1 MRNLFKRLTIST
13 IFVFLF
19 VVASVAQPVSG
30 NVYRFDNK
38 ANSGYSLASTSLTG
52 SSIKATVTD
61 GSDYSQLWL
70 LETHPG
76 ESTAWT
82 LRNLGNGLY
91 LQHAG
96 QSTHWSFVSAASSA
110 TALYYVTNDAGYC
123 SFNNSNNTSGS
134 ALMHYASSQGG
145 VVGWNMGGDATQWT
159 MVSVEVDAATL
170 QANWEALDAY
180 NSSYSAE
187 KVATYQTA
195 LNNLFSDQACTT
207 LEKTFA
213 DEAALE
219 ADEDYLALPD
229 DLRAMVKKVWSGNWA
244 EDNYDTDKEGWS
256 SEQAKKFRLQM
267 YEPYSIAGEITGF
280 LGINSHSN
288 MDNPTGIFSGARD
301 VIYVMVEGEIATG
314 AELWLCHQQGHN
326 NLSGYNNSAYTRLQ
340 PGLNAVPFVAAEN
353 ELWINYVVHTYNSAG
368 TTDAEKFPYK
378 ISNFKPLKIHIAGGH
393 VNGYYNACGDFRAS
407 EADGSDNLWGEVD
420 NDDDWNYYEERNV
433 LTDMVLVG
441 HRQVLKFNMNTTH
454 EGNNG
459 MSYYLPDNI
468 EFPTTPYCNS
478 GSWSDYTG
486 MSLNTTN
493 GKINIMLEAW
503 DRIMCSELATMGLL
517 SKSQMD
523 KMNEMYP
530 RWYDNWQSKGEIYDY
545 TDYATECCEGR
556 DYGELFNHHGLA
568 WGEFGSAYMYGS
580 GSYCGYH
587 HNTMESIIGKIAKEA
602 GPTWGPAH
610 EIGHQHQA
618 IFTLNG
624 LTEVTNNLHANIAV
638 WYMGMATSRING
650 SEGSL
655 ESVLDAFNSED
666 NDYYTNN
673 IWALTHFYYKLWL
686 YYHLAGNNTQF
697 YPRLFE
703 LLRQDPMVRDYN
715 QGGPEGLLKF
725 YRHCCDAAGEDLTEY
740 FRSYGLLEV
749 MDNRLVGDYSNS
761 VYTQTQ
767 DEINESIKYVK
778 DKGYPQNLAIIFIN
792 DATTDVTYSHDGTT
806 QRAYWDTQ
814 TSKGENA
821 EMGSYVDYV
830 DGEAAAVSSLTLD
843 GTTMTVTDA
852 SGVGVAILNADGELI
867 GFSNKTSFEI
877 SGEVMDA
884 IMDGTVQIVSVS
896 SEVDPET
903 GSSTVSAS
911 YDLSAMQATVLN
923 AMIAEVEALDP
934 FNHVSDTKVG
944 WYKSGVLGDLQ
955 AAYDDATAAVENSAT
970 DTYTT
975 YYDNLVAALD
985 ALNANADAKVAF
997 DPAHAYILTNK
1008 LYPDY
1013 KMYVNGDKLCA
1024 TSAGNNVM
1032 WLFKETDT
1040 EGLYNIYNI
1049 GSDTYAGKVAQ
1060 YTQATA
1066 DEAAE
1071 HAYKLASI
1079 NTYYWTLQHSE
1090 AGGYQYMHCD
1100 GSKNI
1105 VGWTTTDGSQW
1116 TIEIAVENAAAEIEK
1131 TETLVRQTEEL
1142 LDEVT
1147 IDDIS
1152 FTTDNFYCN
1161 APYTDSESSN
1171 DYFAG
1176 DYSILWDD
1184 ADSYLMTDWSGN
1196 DSDDG
1201 LNHYLRIDLA
1211 NTPLQAFQFTYKTF
1225 LRHKPINIKVQGGNL
1240 AEDGVTINF
1249 TDIETITSTDEDN
1262 PLTTAQNTV
1271 YTSNVIVGDEPYRYL
1286 RFMVN
1291 GNDDNTVK
1299 GGHPIFAMRE
1309 FGIVYCRPKA
1319 KYENGVT
1326 HAQCLA
1332 TNNAIPTLYNSLSVA
1347 TTFDDITS
1355 AYSALNTEYEAL
1367 LAQKEAARTAA
1378 KSDLQKLID
1387 SANELV
1393 DLVGTVTPS
1402 SDSYFEREWVELQ
1415 TTNSAAAGYLYS
1427 NAAIQ
1432 EGSLDN
1438 LLDGNNETYMHTV
1451 WSYSSDTPDGLDHYL
1466 RVDLGEDGSLE
1477 NFKLQ
1482 YVTRNNPN
1490 NEKPKTM
1497 TIAGCD
1503 TENGEYTEIAQLTGL
1518 PGESAVIYEKAFT
1531 GTGAYRY
1538 LRFMVTD
1545 TYRDLDDGHGHK
1557 TYSMAEFGIQDIEM
1571 EIASATKNDAYVNTK
1586 ATEAMIVSTA
1596 NLAISSQILADASA
1610 TTLDQI
1616 LEATAQLQAAYD
1628 ELNAAKDEETYDI
1641 AAGKAELLALIEQT
1655 TELYNEVGDVTEEY
1669 TWYTLQRDNSDEAY
1683 YISSNAGQNTAD
1695 GNSDGTDDGAG
1706 IAGLLDDDASTYF
1719 HSRWGGTVISEPHYL
1734 QIDLGDGNTVTNFV
1748 FEYETRKA
1756 GAASNTS
1763 PAPTT
1768 IEVRAGND
1776 ATTLGDATAIVT
1788 LTKDTDGLPAYSDL
1802 GTSWSSNI
1810 ITASEASRYIRLTV
1824 TASDGPGGKQW
1835 QEQYFFAM
1843 GGLRVA
1849 DANQMHY
1856 EATVKSEYLATTVT
1870 DELIVAAADEAK
1882 ASNIVYNNANAT
1894 SEDIENA
1901 KAALQ
1906 LDYDALLAAKNSE
1919 ASTSVEILKSTGTGL
1934 SASSFA
1940 KNWASNELIGDA
1952 AALTL
1957 SVGASNMKVSEDD
1970 DNLRLYVGTAS
1981 ACTYTLTPATGYYI
1995 ASYSFKYVSVGGFGE
2010 NDSFTITVGENTYTV
2025 DANTSTTEWQQVAEV
2040 TSQPV
2045 YGATNALSFSM
2056 VGSNKGVIVDDF
2068 IVVLKPIAYCDVT
2081 YNYIYNS
2088 AELGS
2093 ETLTAAIGGAYPA
2106 PTTIPHGY
2114 KLATEGYVPDGTVST
2129 ADALKEIEVAIWSI
2143 AIGEE
2148 LDDFW
2153 DTTSWTMLDAVP
2165 EGITN
2170 AGIVITDKNNTEVT
2184 EAWAKSMPITIDEAG
2199 CFKVD
2204 FERFTGGNNRLQI
2217 VGVDLLDEG
2226 GAVVASDYHFG
2237 FRGNEKSNN
2246 VYLLNVPAAGTYTMR
2261 YIVCFHGESNTSTG
2275 DIAIS
2280 MHSLKSIAI
2289 DGSITDNW
2297 TIATWSSLSAIPEYI
2312 TNNVVLDDGDAVTA
2326 VYMMESYVD
2335 FSAVGLLN
2343 TTYTYDGGAN
2353 RVDIVGTD
2361 LLDACDNVIASDY
2374 HFGYRGNA
2382 SYNNEYTFA
2391 VPQTGILKVRY
2402 MVCFQ
2407 NESNTSNGHI
2417 DVALSDIYTPFDELR
2432 SSVKASID
2440 GHAVATV
2447 GCYTADSRAAL
2458 NTIYEGCKDY
2468 TEETV
2473 ATDICT
2479 AYNTMVAQLKAME
2492 YIGPDE
2498 SKYYVIR
2505 SASTNDYC
2513 TGAPAYVNADNTMK
2527 WLKGYDSTLAN
2538 AVWQFVSDGNGGYH
2552 IKNMH
2557 TDTYIGTGS
2566 WEAMSNTPASVTIE
2580 YQTVDNPQVRL
2591 LCSGR
2596 NPMHAKESDNQ
2607 IVGWESGV
2615 NSASAWYIEEV
2626 SDLSAVHYDME
2637 VGTEFATLKLAYN
2650 AVIPEGISA
2659 YIGVSVANKELGRF
2673 IDFNEVADVIPAGT
2687 AVVLQKTNAES
2698 ASFSFKYSATAGDAD
2713 VSTNMLEGTLYNSA
2727 VACHADSCYYML
2739 LTGDE
2744 GEAFYWVYEEY
2755 SADGTI
2761 ADGNAETDKGEH
2773 ILCKAN
2779 RAYLPL
2785 YTSDANNIIA
2795 FGLRFGG
2802 TTGVED
2808 VKDALEGVEG
2818 IYDLSGR
2825 KLDSIT
2831 EPGIYIVNG
2840 RKLRVK

>member
-38 ANSGYSLASTSLTG
+38 ANSGYSLASTSLTR

-70 LETHPG
+70 LEAHPG

-96 QSTHWSFVSAASSA
+96 TSAHWSFVSTASSA

-145 VVGWNMGGDATQWT
+145 VVGWNMNGDATQWT

-187 KVATYQTA
+187 NVATYQTA

-207 LEKTFA
+207 LKKTFA
-213 DEAALE
+213 DETALE
-219 ADEDYLALPD
+219 ADEDYLALPEA
-229 DLRAMVKKVWSGNWA
+229 LQKMVKKVWSSNWEEA
-244 EDNYDTDKEGWS
+244 NYDTDKPSWS

-267 YEPYSIAGEITGF
+267 YEPYSIAGEITSF
-280 LGINSHSN
+280 LGINAHSN
-288 MDNPTGIFSGARD
+288 MDNPTGIFSGERD

-326 NLSGYNNSAYTRLQ
+326 NLSGYNNSAYTELQ
-340 PGLNAVPFVAAEN
+340 PGLNAVPFVSAEN
-353 ELWINYVVHTYNSAG
+353 ELWINYVVHTYNSEG
-368 TTDAEKFPYK
+368 TTDEEKFPYK
-378 ISNFKPLKIHIAGGH
+378 ISDFKPLKIHIAGGH
-393 VNGYYNACGDFRAS
+393 VNGFYNACGDFRAS
-407 EADGSDNLWGEVD
+407 ETDGSENLWGEVD

-433 LTDMVLVG
+433 LTDVVLVG

-459 MSYYLPDNI
+459 MSYYLTDKI

-478 GSWSDYTG
+478 GLWSDYTG
-486 MSLNTTN
+486 MSLDTTN

-503 DRIMCSELATMGLL
+503 DRIMHSELATMGLL

-530 RWYDNWQSKGEIYDY
+530 RWYDNWQKKGEIYDY
-545 TDYATECCEGR
+545 TDYATAYCEGR
-556 DYGELFNHHGLA
+556 DYSELFNHHGLA
-568 WGEFGSAYMYGS
+568 WGEFGSTYMYGG
-580 GSYCGYH
+580 GSLCGYH
-587 HNTMESIIGKIAKEA
+587 HNTMGSIIGKIANEA

-610 EIGHQHQA
+610 EIGHQHQG

-638 WYMGMATSRING
+638 WYMGMATSRVNG
-650 SEGSL
+650 SSGSL
-655 ESVLDAFNSED
+655 ESVLEAFNSEN

-703 LLRQDPMVRDYN
+703 LLRQDPMVRGYN

-767 DEINESIKYVK
+767 EEIDASIKYVK
-778 DKGYPQNLAIIFIN
+778 DKSYPQNLAIIFIN
-792 DATTDVTYSHDGTT
+792 DATTDVTYSHNGTT
-806 QRAYWDTQ
+806 QRAYWDTE
-814 TSKGENA
+814 TSNGVNA

-852 SGVGVAILNADGELI
+852 SGVGVAILNAEGELI

-896 SEVDPET
+896 SEVDPIK
-903 GSSTVSAS
+903 GSTTVNAS
-911 YDLSAMQATVLN
+911 YDLSAMQAQVLSAKLEEAAEYLSYVN
-923 AMIAEVEALDP
+923 DKRPGFYISSAAEVVALQEAYNTAKTDYDNGTTANNSTNYNALSEKLEALKAAEGI
-934 FNHVSDTKVG
+934 KV
-944 WYKSGVLGDLQ
+944 
-955 AAYDDATAAVENSAT
+955 EFNSAH
-970 DTYTT
+970 TYC
-975 YYDNLVAALD
+975 L
-985 ALNANADAKVAF
+985 
-997 DPAHAYILTNK
+997 INK
-1008 LYPDY
+1008 QYPTY
-1013 KMYVNGDKLCA
+1013 KMYMNGENLQA
-1024 TSAGNNVM
+1024 T
-1032 WLFKETDT
+1032 T
-1040 EGLYNIYNI
+1040 
-1049 GSDTYAGKVAQ
+1049 GSDNAVWYFKKAGTENQYYIRNVGTLTYADTIKNS
-1060 YTQATA
+1060 TQMKSSAN
-1066 DEAAE
+1066 AE
-1071 HAYKLASI
+1071 HAYTLSSI
-1079 NTYYWTLQHSE
+1079 NDYYWTMQHSD
-1090 AGGYQYMHCD
+1090 AGDKQYIHCNASYQM
-1100 GSKNI
+1100 
-1105 VGWTTTDGSQW
+1105 VGWSASDASQW
-1116 TIEIAVENAAAEIEK
+1116 ILEVVVEDAATEIEK
-1131 TETLVRQTEEL
+1131 IDVLMAQTQEL
-1142 LDEVT
+1142 LGEVT
-1147 IDDIS
+1147 IGDIS
-1152 FTTDNFYCN
+1152 LTTDNFYCN
-1161 APYTDSESSN
+1161 APYKSSENADYSVNYVEKLTDGKVSTFLHTTWDESSV
-1171 DYFAG
+1171 DG
-1176 DYSILWDD
+1176 DY
-1184 ADSYLMTDWSGN
+1184 
-1196 DSDDG
+1196 
-1201 LNHYLRIDLA
+1201 HYLRVDLGEGHSIK
-1211 NTPLQAFQFTYKTF
+1211 NVTF
-1225 LRHKPINIKVQGGNL
+1225 SYTTASRSNCDMPSVIEV
-1240 AEDGVTINF
+1240 EESDE
-1249 TDIETITSTDEDN
+1249 TDIETYIDV
-1262 PLTTAQNTV
+1262 TTISEGLPNTTNKHSD
-1271 YTSNVIVGDEPYRYL
+1271 YTSDNIVTSGKRYL
-1286 RFMVN
+1286 RFKVT
-1291 GNDDNTVK
+1291 DIDYERTFLDN
-1299 GGHPIFAMRE
+1299 HPYFTMSE
-1309 FGIVYCRPKA
+1309 FCLRSNQPKE
-1319 KYENGVT
+1319 KYEGGVT
-1326 HAQCLA
+1326 VEQANA
-1332 TNNAIPTLYNSLSVA
+1332 TFKGILTAKSA
-1347 TTFDDITS
+1347 ITS
-1355 AYSALNTEYEAL
+1355 TAGAADLSAAYSTLNTQYEAL
-1367 LAQKEAARTAA
+1367 LAQKEAARTNA

-1387 SANELV
+1387 STNELV
-1393 DLVGTVTPS
+1393 ELVGTVTVS
-1402 SDSYFEREWVELQ
+1402 ADSCFEGEWVELQ
-1415 TTNSAAAGYLYS
+1415 TTDSGAAGYLYS
-1427 NAAIQ
+1427 NAAIA
-1432 EGSLDN
+1432 EGNLDN

-1451 WSYSSDTPDGLDHYL
+1451 WNYGSDTPDSLDHYL
-1466 RVDLGEDGSLE
+1466 RVDLGEGCSLD

-1482 YVTRNNPN
+1482 YVTRNNSN

-1503 TENGEYTEIAQLTGL
+1503 TENGEYTEIAQLTEL
-1518 PGESAVIYEKAFT
+1518 PEGSAVTYKTVFT
-1531 GTGAYRY
+1531 GTGTYRY

-1545 TYRDLDDGHGHK
+1545 TYRNLYDGHGHK
-1557 TYSMAEFGIQDIEM
+1557 TYSMAEFGIQDVEM
-1571 EIASATKNDAYVNTK
+1571 KIASATKNDAYANTK

-1596 NLAISSQILADASA
+1596 NLAISSQMLADKPAI
-1610 TTLDQI
+1610 TFEQI

-1628 ELNAAKDEETYDI
+1628 ELNAAKDEEVYDI
-1641 AAGKAELLALIEQT
+1641 AAGKAELLALMEQT

-1669 TWYTLQRDNSDEAY
+1669 TWYTLQRDNSGDAY
-1683 YISSNAGQNTAD
+1683 YISSNAGQNAAD
-1695 GNSDGTDDGAG
+1695 GNSGGTDDGAG
-1706 IAGLLDDDASTYF
+1706 IAGLLDSDASTYF
-1719 HSRWGGTVISEPHYL
+1719 HSRWRGTEIGEPHYL
-1734 QIDLGDGNTVTNFV
+1734 QIDLGDGNTVTDFV

-1756 GAASNTS
+1756 GSANDTS

-1776 ATTLGDATAIVT
+1776 ASALGNATAIVT

-1802 GTSWSSNI
+1802 GTSWTSNI

-1824 TASDGPGGKQW
+1824 TASAGPGTSQFNS
-1835 QEQYFFAM
+1835 QYFFAM

-1849 DANQMHY
+1849 DANAKHY
-1856 EATVKSEYLATTVT
+1856 EAKVKSEYLATTVT
-1870 DELIVAAADEAK
+1870 DELIVAVADEVK
-1882 ASNIVYNNANAT
+1882 ASNIVYNNEEAT
-1894 SEDIENA
+1894 SDDIEAA

-1940 KNWASNELIGDA
+1940 RQWTSNEQIEDV

-1957 SVGASNMKVSEDD
+1957 SVGANNMKVSEDD

-1981 ACTYTLTPATGYYI
+1981 AGCTYTLTPATGYYI
-1995 ASYSFKYVSVGGFGE
+1995 ASYSFKYVSGGSFGE

-2045 YGATNALSFSM
+2045 YGATNAVSFSM
-2056 VGSNKGVIVDDF
+2056 VGSNKGVVVDDF

-2088 AELGS
+2088 AEVGS
-2093 ETLTAAIGGAYPA
+2093 EMLTAAIGGAYPA
-2106 PTTIPHGY
+2106 TTTIPHGY
-2114 KLATEGYVPDGTVST
+2114 KLATDGYVPDGVVSA
-2129 ADALKEIEVAIWSI
+2129 ADARKDIEVAAWSI

-2184 EAWAKSMPITIDEAG
+2184 EAWAKSMPITIDNAG

-2204 FERFTGGNNRLQI
+2204 FERFAAGSNRLQI

-2237 FRGNEKSNN
+2237 FRDNANSNN
-2246 VYLLNVPAAGTYTMR
+2246 VYLLNVSAAGTYTMR
-2261 YIVCFHGESNTSTG
+2261 YIVCFHGESNTSSG

-2297 TIATWSSLSAIPEYI
+2297 TTAAWSSLSAIPEYI
-2312 TNNVVLDDGDAVTA
+2312 TNNVVLGDGDSVTT
-2326 VYMMESYVD
+2326 VYMMEGYVD
-2335 FSAVGLLN
+2335 FSAAGLLN
-2343 TTYTYDGGAN
+2343 TTYTYDSGAN

-2374 HFGYRGNA
+2374 HFGYRGSA
-2382 SYNNEYTFA
+2382 SYNNVYTFA

-2407 NESNTSNGHI
+2407 NENNTSNGHL

-2432 SSVKASID
+2432 SSVKARID
-2440 GHAVATV
+2440 GHAAATV
-2447 GCYTADSRAAL
+2447 GCYTADSRTAL
-2458 NTIYEGCKDY
+2458 NTIYEDCKDY
-2468 TEETV
+2468 TKETV
-2473 ATDICT
+2473 TTDICT
-2479 AYNTMVAQLKAME
+2479 AYNAMVAQLKAME
-2492 YIGPDE
+2492 YIAPDE

-2505 SASTNDYC
+2505 SASTNDFC
-2513 TGAPAYVNADNTMK
+2513 TGAPTYVNADNTMK

-2538 AVWQFVSDGNGGYH
+2538 AVWQFVSDGNAGYH

-2557 TDTYIGTGS
+2557 TGTYIGGSS

-2580 YQTVDNPQVRL
+2580 YQGVENSQVRL

-2596 NPMHAKESDNQ
+2596 NPMHAQASDNK
-2607 IVGWESGV
+2607 IVGWNSGV

-2637 VGTEFATLKLAYN
+2637 VGAEFATLKLAYD

-2673 IDFNEVADVIPAGT
+2673 IDFNEVANVIPAGT

-2698 ASFSFKYSATAGDAD
+2698 TSFSFKYSATAGDAD

-2739 LTGDE
+2739 LTGEE

-2825 KLDSIT
+2825 KLESIT

>member
-38 ANSGYSLASTSLTG
+38 ANSGYSLASTSLTR
-52 SSIKATVTD
+52 SSIKTTVTD

-123 SFNNSNNTSGS
+123 SFNNSNNTSGYT
-134 ALMHYASSQGG
+134 LMHYASSQGG
-145 VVGWNMGGDATQWT
+145 VVGWNMAGDATQWT

-170 QANWEALDAY
+170 QANWEALDAF

-187 KVATYQTA
+187 KVATYQDA

-207 LEKTFA
+207 LKKTF
-213 DEAALE
+213 DNEAAIE
-219 ADEDYLALPD
+219 ADEDYLALPE
-229 DLRAMVKKVWSGNWA
+229 DLRVMVKKVWSGNWA
-244 EDNYDTDKEGWS
+244 EDNYDTDKEGWN

-267 YEPYSIAGEITGF
+267 YEPYSIAGEITSF

-326 NLSGYNNSAYTRLQ
+326 NLSGYNNSSYTELQ

-368 TTDAEKFPYK
+368 TTDDERFPYK
-378 ISNFKPLKIHIAGGH
+378 ISDFKPLKIHIAGGH
-393 VNGYYNACGDFRAS
+393 VNGFYNACGDFRAS
-407 EADGSDNLWGEVD
+407 EADGSDNLWGAVD
-420 NDDDWNYYEERNV
+420 DDDDWNYYEERNV

-459 MSYYLPDNI
+459 MSYYLTDNI
-468 EFPTTPYCNS
+468 EVPTTPYCNS
-478 GSWSDYTG
+478 GLWSDYTG
-486 MSLNTTN
+486 MSLDTDK

-503 DRIMCSELATMGLL
+503 DRIMHSELATMGLL

-530 RWYDNWQSKGEIYDY
+530 RWYNNWQSKGEIYDY
-545 TDYATECCEGR
+545 TDYATEYCKGR
-556 DYGELFNHHGLA
+556 DYSELFNHHGLA
-568 WGEFGSAYMYGS
+568 WGEYGSTYMYG
-580 GSYCGYH
+580 GGAFCGYH
-587 HNTMESIIGKIAKEA
+587 HNTMGSIIGKIAKEA

-703 LLRQDPMVRDYN
+703 LLRQDPMQKAYN

-767 DEINESIKYVK
+767 EEIDSVIKSVK
-778 DKGYPQNLAIIFIN
+778 EKGYPRNLAIIFIN

-806 QRAYWDTQ
+806 QRAYWDTE
-814 TSKGENA
+814 TSNGVNA

-830 DGEAAAVSSLTLD
+830 DGEAAAASSLTLD

-896 SEVDPET
+896 SEVDSVK

-911 YDLSAMQATVLN
+911 YDLSAMQAQ
-923 AMIAEVEALDP
+923 AMSAKLEEAAEYLALVNDNRPGFYMSTAAEVVALQEVYNTAKTDYVNGTTANYSTNYDTLSEKIEAL
-934 FNHVSDTKVG
+934 K
-944 WYKSGVLGDLQ
+944 
-955 AAYDDATAAVENSAT
+955 AAEGIQ
-970 DTYTT
+970 
-975 YYDNLVAALD
+975 
-985 ALNANADAKVAF
+985 VAF
-997 DPAHAYILTNK
+997 DPAHTYCLINK
-1008 LYPDY
+1008 KYPTY
-1013 KMYVNGDKLCA
+1013 KMYMSGENLQA
-1024 TSAGNNVM
+1024 T
-1032 WLFKETDT
+1032 T
-1040 EGLYNIYNI
+1040 
-1049 GSDTYAGKVAQ
+1049 GSDNTVWYFTETETENQYYIRNVGTLTYAGTIAGSTQMKSVAN
-1060 YTQATA
+1060 
-1066 DEAAE
+1066 AE
-1071 HAYKLASI
+1071 HAYTLSPI
-1079 NTYYWTLQHSE
+1079 NDYYWTMQHSN
-1090 AGGYQYMHCD
+1090 AGDNQYIHCNSSYQM
-1100 GSKNI
+1100 
-1105 VGWTTTDGSQW
+1105 VGWSATDASQW
-1116 TIEIAVENAAAEIEK
+1116 ILEVAVENVAPEIEK
-1131 TETLVRQTEEL
+1131 IAELMVQTQEL

-1147 IDDIS
+1147 IGDIS
-1152 FTTDNFYCN
+1152 LTTDNFYCN
-1161 APYTDSESSN
+1161 APYTAEPSSA

-1196 DSDDG
+1196 NSEDS

-1211 NTPLQAFQFTYKTF
+1211 DTPLQAFQFTYKTF
-1225 LRHKPINIKVQGGNL
+1225 LRHIPINIKVQGGNL

-1249 TDIETITSTDEDN
+1249 TDIKTITSTDEDN

-1286 RFMVN
+1286 RFMVED
-1291 GNDDNTVK
+1291 NDDNTDK
-1299 GGHPIFAMRE
+1299 GGHPIFAIRE
-1309 FGIVYCRPKA
+1309 FGLISHHPKA
-1319 KYENGVT
+1319 KYEGSVT
-1326 HAQCLA
+1326 VVQIAS
-1332 TNNAIPTLYNSLSVA
+1332 TFEGIPTAKSE
-1347 TTFDDITS
+1347 ITS
-1355 AYSALNTEYEAL
+1355 TASPDELYAAYSALNTEYKAL

-1387 SANELV
+1387 SANDLV
-1393 DLVGTVTPS
+1393 DLVGTVTAS

-1427 NAAIQ
+1427 NAAIR

-1438 LLDGNNETYMHTV
+1438 LLDGDNETYMHTV
-1451 WSYSSDTPDGLDHYL
+1451 WSYSSDTPDSLDHYL

-1482 YVTRNNPN
+1482 YVTRNNSN

-1518 PGESAVIYEKAFT
+1518 PEESAVTYKKAFT

-1545 TYRDLDDGHGHK
+1545 TYRDLNDGHGHK

-1571 EIASATKNDAYVNTK
+1571 EIASATKNDAYANTK

-1596 NLAISSQILADASA
+1596 NLAISSQILADASS

-1669 TWYTLQRDNSDEAY
+1669 TWYSLQRDNSGEAY
-1683 YISSNAGQNTAD
+1683 YISSNAGQNTDD
-1695 GNSDGTDDGAG
+1695 GNSGGTDDGVG

-1719 HSRWGGTVISEPHYL
+1719 HSRWGGTAISEPHYL
-1734 QIDLGDGNTVTNFV
+1734 QIDLGAGNTVTNFV
-1748 FEYETRKA
+1748 FEYETRQA
-1756 GAASNTS
+1756 DNAYNTS
-1763 PAPTT
+1763 PAPTA

-1776 ATTLGDATAIVT
+1776 VAALGDAIVT
-1788 LTKDTDGLPAYSDL
+1788 LTKDADGLPAYSDL
-1802 GTSWSSNI
+1802 GASWKSNI

-1824 TASDGPGGKQW
+1824 TSSAGPGGNTWNNQN
-1835 QEQYFFAM
+1835 FFAM
-1843 GGLRVA
+1843 GGLRIA
-1849 DANQMHY
+1849 DINQNHF
-1856 EATVKSEYLATTVT
+1856 EAAVKNEYLATTVT
-1870 DELIVAAADEAK
+1870 EELIVAAADEAK
-1882 ASNIVYNNANAT
+1882 VSNIVYNNANAT
-1894 SEDIENA
+1894 SGDIENA
-1901 KAALQ
+1901 KTALK

-1919 ASTSVEILKSTGTGL
+1919 ASTSIEILKSTGTGL
-1934 SASSFA
+1934 SASAFA
-1940 KNWASNELIGDA
+1940 RQWTSNEQIGDA

-1957 SVGASNMKVSEDD
+1957 SVGANNMKVSDDD

-1981 ACTYTLTPATGYYI
+1981 AGCAYTLTPAAGYYI

-2010 NDSFTITVGENTYTV
+2010 SDSFTITVGENTYTV
-2025 DANTSTTEWQQVAEV
+2025 DANTSTTEWQSV
-2040 TSQPV
+2040 TEAVSQPV

-2081 YNYIYNS
+2081 YNYIYDS
-2088 AELGS
+2088 AEVGS
-2093 ETLTAAIGGAYPA
+2093 ETQTAAIGGAYPA

-2114 KLATEGYVPDGTVST
+2114 KLATEGYVPDGIVST
-2129 ADALKEIEVAIWSI
+2129 ADALKEIEVAVWSI

-2184 EAWAKSMPITIDEAG
+2184 EVWAKSMPITIDDAG

-2217 VGVDLLDEG
+2217 VGVDLLDES

-2237 FRGNEKSNN
+2237 FRGNAKSNN
-2246 VYLLNVPAAGTYTMR
+2246 VYLLNVSAAGTYTMR
-2261 YIVCFHGESNTSTG
+2261 YIVCFHGENNTSSG

-2280 MHSLKSIAI
+2280 MHSLKSIAM

-2297 TIATWSSLSAIPEYI
+2297 TTATWSSLSALPAGFPSDM
-2312 TNNVVLDDGDAVTA
+2312 VLSRGATVTT

-2335 FSAVGLLN
+2335 FSAAGLLN

-2374 HFGYRGNA
+2374 HFGYRGTA
-2382 SYNNEYTFA
+2382 TYNNVYTFA

-2407 NESNTSNGHI
+2407 EESNTSNGHI

-2447 GCYTADSRAAL
+2447 GCYTADTRTAL

-2468 TEETV
+2468 TVETV
-2473 ATDICT
+2473 VADICT
-2479 AYNTMVAQLKAME
+2479 AYNAMVAQLKAVE
-2492 YIGPDE
+2492 YIAPDE

-2505 SASTNDYC
+2505 SASTHDYC
-2513 TGAPAYVNADNTMK
+2513 TGAPTYVNADNTMK

-2538 AVWQFVSDGNGGYH
+2538 AVWQFVSDGNGGYY

-2566 WEAMSNTPASVTIE
+2566 WEAMSNTPASVTIGYYNE
-2580 YQTVDNPQVRL
+2580 ADPQVQL

-2596 NPMHAKESDNQ
+2596 NNLHAQESGNR
-2607 IVGWESGV
+2607 IVGYNDGAG
-2615 NSASAWYIEEV
+2615 SASAWYIEEV

-2637 VGTEFATLKLAYN
+2637 VGTEFATLKLAYD

-2673 IDFNEVADVIPAGT
+2673 IDFNVVADVIPAGT

-2713 VSTNMLEGTLYNSA
+2713 VSANMLEGTLYNSA

-2761 ADGNAETDKGEH
+2761 ADGNAETDNGEH

-2808 VKDALEGVEG
+2808 VKDALEGVDG
-2818 IYDLSGR
+2818 IYDLTGR
-2825 KLDSIT
+2825 KLESIT
-2831 EPGIYIVNG
+2831 EPGIYIING